1 MTTVPDDV
9 KETVVNRFNEELKK
23 PVRLVFFTQEMECP
37 FCTQT
42 RQMIEEVATFSDK
55 ISLEVYD
62 FVKDKDTA
70 DELGVDKIPAL
81 AILGEK
87 DFGLRFFGIPSG
99 YEFQTLIEGI
109 TLVSSEDSQLP
120 EPVKAA
126 LTKAATKPVLI
137 QVFVIPT
144 CPVCPVLGAMAFQY
158 AVTNDNISVSI
169 VEIAEFPHLANKYDV
184 IGTPKTVINE
194 TTQFEGLVPPAEF
207 INFIQKAAQGSPTGI
222 LPTI

>member
-9 KETVVNRFNEELKK
+9 KETVVNRFNEKLKK
-23 PVRLVFFTQEMECP
+23 PVRLVFFTQEIECP

-42 RQMIEEVATFSDK
+42 RQIIEEVATFSNK

-70 DELGVDKIPAL
+70 DELGIDKIPAL

-120 EPVKAA
+120 DPVKAA
-126 LTKAATKPVLI
+126 LIKAATKPVLI

-144 CPVCPVLGAMAFQY
+144 CPICPVLGAMAFQY
-158 AVTNDNISVSI
+158 AVANDNISVSI

-184 IGTPKTVINE
+184 IGTPKAVINE

-222 LPTI
+222 SPTI